1 MSPASGQAC
10 RIVLFMKTK
19 LVSVAALLLT
29 LNLVLGKL
37 AATLALPVYL
47 DSVGTIL
54 AAALLPPAFAIA
66 VGVCS
71 SLVGG
76 LVINPYFP
84 PYAPVQLVIALL
96 AVLLCRGGF
105 LKRWWSALLAGFL
118 IGLAAMVTAA
128 PITTVLFGGVT
139 LTGTTAINAVLIAS
153 GHSILKSVLGGSFLV
168 ESVDKPAAALLAYF
182 VLKRLPAFLKTQS
195 PANPLETNRDKP

>member
-1 MSPASGQAC
+1 MC
-10 RIVLFMKTK
+10 RARRRHARVALFMKTK

-37 AATLALPVYL
+37 AAALSLPVYL

-54 AAALLPPAFAIA
+54 AAALLPPVFAIG

-84 PYAPVQLVIALL
+84 PYAPVQLVIAVV
-96 AVLLCRGGF
+96 AVLLCRAGF
-105 LKRWWSALLAGFL
+105 LRRWWTAVVAGFL

-139 LTGTTAINAVLIAS
+139 LTGTTALNAVLIAS

-168 ESVDKPAAALLAYF
+168 ESVDKPAAALLAF
-182 VLKRLPAFLKTQS
+182 LVLKRLPAFLKA
-195 PANPLETNRDKP
+195 PAHSNALTSTHGEA

>member
-1 MSPASGQAC
+1 MPVK
-10 RIVLFMKTK
+10 IFMKTK
-19 LVSVAALLLT
+19 TISVAALLLT

-37 AATLALPVYL
+37 AAALSLPVYL

-54 AAALLPPAFAIA
+54 AAALLPPGFAIA

-96 AVLLCRGGF
+96 AVLFCRTGF
-105 LKRWWSALLAGFL
+105 LRRWWSALIAGFL
-118 IGLAAMVTAA
+118 IGM
-128 PITTVLFGGVT
+128 G
-139 LTGTTAINAVLIAS
+139 AS
-153 GHSILKSVLGGSFLV
+153 
-168 ESVDKPAAALLAYF
+168 
-182 VLKRLPAFLKTQS
+182 
-195 PANPLETNRDKP
+195 